1 LNSTIKVEK
10 QYPLYKFTKMI
21 RRIVVSRHECKKGVL
36 YITLV
41 AKQNKAR
48 APCSDKFILQTVSYF
63 VIIESKL

>member
-36 YITLV
+36 CITLV

-48 APCSDKFILQTVSYF
+48 APRSDKFMFTNSELFCDYR
-63 VIIESKL
+63 K